1 MSRHMPARAAWSAK
15 FCALGVIVGDELG
28 DKGDL
33 QRVEASHRS
42 NGVDLLDS
50 FFGVD
55 DT

>member
-1 MSRHMPARAAWSAK
+1 MSRHMPARAAWRAK
-15 FCALGVIVGDELG
+15 FCALGVVVGHELSG
-28 DKGDL
+28 KGDL

-42 NGVDLLDS
+42 NGVDLLNG